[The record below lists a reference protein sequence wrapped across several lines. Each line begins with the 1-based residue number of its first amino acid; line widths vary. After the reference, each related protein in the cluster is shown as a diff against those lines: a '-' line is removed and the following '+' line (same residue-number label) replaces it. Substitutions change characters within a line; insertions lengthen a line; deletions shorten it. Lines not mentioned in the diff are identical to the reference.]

1 MRKLFP
7 HTILHVCLA
16 AVIAPQQ
23 EISMTKL
30 KTTTA
35 PVYSNSAHGPE
46 LKQQF
51 DALINELV
59 ETSLSTEAF
68 SNALSAGIDDLS
80 TVLRSLPAL
89 EGRLIEL
96 GIAAVARCNPDLKV
110 LTQNLRLPISPTALQ
125 IVEMNDAMNF
135 RALTFDADMGGR
147 KTYTPDFVILN
158 QRTNTAHIVDAKRSV
173 YTYDRVRLDDLQN
186 RMKAAGL
193 VLPDFLY
200 KEHRRLNVKEVRVV
214 ILTADNRKT
223 DLNGGIWHLSQLDH
237 LVQVEGAGA
246 AIASLQAEFRSRVDE
261 HWKQACEAFAKSS
274 QLPIAF
280 PVQPEVELDDVETD
294 DEDDKSFEDT
304 NIMDASGKPQLI
316 RLGFA
321 QAPTRH

>member
-1 MRKLFP
+1 
-7 HTILHVCLA
+7 
-16 AVIAPQQ
+16 
-23 EISMTKL
+23 MTKITL
-30 KTTTA
+30 KTTTV
-35 PVYSNSAHGPE
+35 PVYAHCADSPE

-51 DALINELV
+51 DAFIQELIDP
-59 ETSLSTEAF
+59 SLSADAMAQ
-68 SNALSAGIDDLS
+68 ALSSGIDDLA
-80 TVLRSLPAL
+80 TVLRPLPVL

-110 LTQNLRLPISPTALQ
+110 LTQNLRLPVSPAALQ
-125 IVEMNDAMNF
+125 LVEMNDAENF
-135 RALTFDADMGGR
+135 RALTFDADSVGR

-158 QRTNTAHIVDAKRSV
+158 QRTNTAHVVDAKRSV
-173 YTYDRVRLDDLQN
+173 YTYDRLRLDDLQN

-193 VLPDFLY
+193 ILPDFLY

-261 HWKQACEAFAKSS
+261 HWKQACAAFAQACHS
-274 QLPIAF
+274 PIAPPGKSEGTF
-280 PVQPEVELDDVETD
+280 YEVETD
-294 DEDDKSFEDT
+294 DEDNQSSDDADV
-304 NIMDASGKPQLI
+304 MDASGNAQLI
-316 RLGFA
+316 KLGFA

>member
-1 MRKLFP
+1 
-7 HTILHVCLA
+7 
-16 AVIAPQQ
+16 
-23 EISMTKL
+23 MTTH

-35 PVYSNSAHGPE
+35 PVYSYSAHGPE

-59 ETSLSTEAF
+59 ETSLSADAF
-68 SNALSAGIDDLS
+68 SKALSAGIDDLS

-125 IVEMNDAMNF
+125 IVEMNF

-274 QLPIAF
+274 QLPIAL

>member
-1 MRKLFP
+1 
-7 HTILHVCLA
+7 
-16 AVIAPQQ
+16 
-23 EISMTKL
+23 MTKTTL

-35 PVYSNSAHGPE
+35 PVYSYSAHGPE

-51 DALINELV
+51 YALINELV
-59 ETSLSTEAF
+59 ETSLSADAF
-68 SNALSAGIDDLS
+68 SNALSAGIDDLA

-125 IVEMNDAMNF
+125 IVEMNDAKNF
-135 RALTFDADMGGR
+135 RALTFDADIGGR

-193 VLPDFLY
+193 VLPDYLY

-246 AIASLQAEFRSRVDE
+246 AIASLQAEFRSHVDE
-261 HWKQACEAFAKSS
+261 HWKQACAAFAQACHSPTEPPGKSEGT
-274 QLPIAF
+274 F
-280 PVQPEVELDDVETD
+280 YVVEAD
-294 DEDDKSFEDT
+294 DEDDQSFEDASA
-304 NIMDASGKPQLI
+304 IDASGNPQLI
-316 RLGFA
+316 KLGFA